1 MIALLLAA
9 CSGADA
15 DDSAAAPAP
24 EPLDLPADPAAK
36 GVPVGVRTVQ
46 AHDQTIEVWYP
57 APDAAADDPT
67 ETADFGVFVSD
78 AVKAVLGDIDF
89 PPLPTGAVRDA
100 PVRVPEAPY
109 PVVVFSHGFG
119 GVRLQSVDITVH
131 LASRGYVVVAADH
144 PGRMMTDLL
153 PCLFSPAL
161 EGCDLSGMTGE
172 DPAVE
177 DVADVVDWLGEA
189 QAEGDFAG
197 ALDLDHLVMTG
208 HSAGGGTTQAVLEA
222 DPRFG
227 VGIAFAAGAAPST
240 DQPLLLMGGTCDAF
254 ATDAS
259 MQQARDAV
267 EGHGTLVQ
275 IADAGHLA
283 FSDLCELGLL
293 ELAETVLEPRD
304 DVNQLLLGQLVA
316 LASDG
321 CAEAVPDPALDACG
335 ESYLPLETSDPIVR
349 HMATLFLD
357 QQVRGAG
364 DGVVAGAF
372 PEADVR

>member
-1 MIALLLAA
+1 VILALLAA
-9 CSGADA
+9 CSGADP
-15 DDSAAAPAP
+15 DDSGASAP
-24 EPLDLPADPAAK
+24 EPLVLPADPAEM
-36 GVPVGVRTVQ
+36 GVPVGVRTVL
-46 AHDQTIEVWYP
+46 ANDQTIEVWYP
-57 APDAAADDPT
+57 APDAVAGEPT
-67 ETADFGVFVSD
+67 EVIDFGVFVSD
-78 AVKAVLGDIDF
+78 EVKAVLGDIAF
-89 PPLPTGAVRDA
+89 PPLPTAAVRDA
-100 PVRVPEAPY
+100 PVRVPDSPY

-119 GVRLQSVDITVH
+119 GVRVQSVDITVH

-161 EGCDLSGMTGE
+161 EGCDLSGMTGD

-177 DVADVVDWLGEA
+177 DVGDVADWLGDA

-197 ALDLDHLVMTG
+197 TLDLDHLVMTG
-208 HSAGGGTTQAVLEA
+208 HSAGGGTTQAILES

-227 VGIAFAAGAAPST
+227 VGISFAAGAAPDSE
-240 DQPLLLMGGTCDAF
+240 QPLLLMGGSCDAF
-254 ATDAS
+254 ADDAS
-259 MQQARDAV
+259 MQSARDAV

-283 FSDLCELGLL
+283 FSDLCELELL

-321 CAEAVPDPALDACG
+321 CPEAVPDPALEACG
-335 ESYLPLETSDPIVR
+335 ESYLPIEVSDPIVR
-349 HMATLFLD
+349 HMATVFLD
-357 QQVRGAG
+357 QQVRGEG

-372 PEADVR
+372 AEATVR